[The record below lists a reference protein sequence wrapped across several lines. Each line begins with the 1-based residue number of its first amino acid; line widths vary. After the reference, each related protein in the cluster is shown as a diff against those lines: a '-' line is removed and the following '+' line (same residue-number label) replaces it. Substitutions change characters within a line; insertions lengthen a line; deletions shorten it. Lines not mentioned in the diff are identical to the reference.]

1 MAQGYQQ
8 FIDGSIQGFEYQ
20 GPDAAGNDID
30 VAVFANTLTN
40 KAHQRDE
47 YSFISNFIFSKL
59 LGDEYKGVKAPV
71 QDKGDDAEEQQGSQ
85 NTAGSEISG
94 AQTPKT
100 GDDSYLLPL
109 IALMLVSGGL
119 LTAIKI
125 KGRKEKTR

>member
-1 MAQGYQQ
+1 MRGLKY
-8 FIDGSIQGFEYQ
+8 
-20 GPDAAGNDID
+20 
-30 VAVFANTLTN
+30 TLKMCIRDRTN

-59 LGDEYKGVKAPV
+59 LGDEYKGVKAPD
-71 QDKGDDAEEQQGSQ
+71 QDKGEDPQEQQGSQ
-85 NTAGSEISG
+85 NTAGAETSG

-119 LTAIKI
+119 LVAIKI
-125 KGRKEKTR
+125 KMRKEKIR